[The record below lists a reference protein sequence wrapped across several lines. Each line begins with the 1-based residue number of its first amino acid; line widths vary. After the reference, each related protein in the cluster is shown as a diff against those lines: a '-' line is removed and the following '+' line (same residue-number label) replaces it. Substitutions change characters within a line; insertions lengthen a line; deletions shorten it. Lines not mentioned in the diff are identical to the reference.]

1 MRILMITHEN
11 DLSGANKS
19 LLSLIEVLKNEFE
32 INVLINEKKGEL
44 TKKLDSI
51 GIPYYF
57 SRYSWCFAHDRVNK
71 FKKIYRYLIDLI
83 YYYVN
88 RLSYRKTL
96 KFIKSN
102 NYDLIYTNT
111 SVIDIGWYL
120 SSKIGIKHLWH
131 IREFGKEDF
140 NFHRL
145 HTKKY
150 YQTMYNDASEIVV
163 ISESLKNK
171 YSEIVSSNKIKV
183 VYNGFDTN
191 LISCKEPYV
200 NSKAVKN
207 IIVVGQVSVSKGQEQ
222 AIRAC
227 RKLIEKG
234 YDICLHIVG
243 NIDNNYLLKFVP
255 DYRSYNWL
263 KLHGQVNNVNEI
275 RKNMDIE
282 LVCSK
287 SEAFGRVTIEA
298 MLNKLPVI
306 GSNTAGTAELI
317 NDGDT
322 GLLYKNGDIE
332 DLANKILSLINNPD
346 LRKTLVENAY
356 TFASEF
362 KIGNTAKEIKMII
375 QELNRR

>member
-1 MRILMITHEN
+1 MKILMITHEN

-32 INVLINEKKGEL
+32 INVLVNEKKGEL

-57 SRYSWCFAHDRVNK
+57 SRYSWCFADDRVNK
-71 FKKIYRYLIDLI
+71 LKKLCRYVIDFLH
-83 YYYVN
+83 YYVN
-88 RLSYRKTL
+88 RLSYRKIL

-102 NYDLIYTNT
+102 DYDLIYTNT
-111 SVIDIGWYL
+111 SVVDIGWYL
-120 SSKIGIKHLWH
+120 SNKIGIKHLWH

-145 HTKKY
+145 HSKKY

-163 ISESLKNK
+163 ISESLKKK
-171 YSEIVSSNKIKV
+171 YSKLVPSNKISV
-183 VYNGFDTN
+183 VYNGFDTDR
-191 LISCKEPYV
+191 ISSKEQYV

-207 IIVVGQVSVSKGQEQ
+207 IIVVGQVSASKGQEQ

-227 RKLIEKG
+227 RNLIDKG
-234 YDICLHIVG
+234 HDICLHLVG
-243 NIDNNYLLKFVP
+243 NIDNNYLLKYVP

-298 MLNKLPVI
+298 MLNKLPVV
-306 GSNTAGTAELI
+306 GSDTAGTAELI

-332 DLANKILSLINNPD
+332 DLANMISFLINNPN
-346 LRKTLVENAY
+346 LRKSLVENAY
-356 TFASEF
+356 AFASNF
-362 KIGNTAKEIKMII
+362 KIENTAKGIKMII
-375 QELNRR
+375 QELNGR